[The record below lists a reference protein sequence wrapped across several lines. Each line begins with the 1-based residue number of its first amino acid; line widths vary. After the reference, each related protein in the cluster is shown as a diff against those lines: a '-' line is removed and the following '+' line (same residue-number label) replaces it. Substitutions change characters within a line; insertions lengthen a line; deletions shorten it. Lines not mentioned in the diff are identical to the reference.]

1 MKKIFVS
8 IAAVL
13 FMVTLFAQA
22 PQKMSYQAVIR
33 DGSSNLV
40 KGLPVGMRISILQGS
55 VSGTVV
61 YTETQTPATNANGLV
76 SIEIGGGTGFGTID
90 WANGPYFI
98 KTETDPTGG
107 TSYSITGTSQLLS
120 VPYAL
125 HAKTVESYPET
136 DPVFGGWN
144 KSSGISI
151 TASQV
156 SDFQSS
162 VTNNAAVLLNT
173 AKVSNATHTG
183 DVTGSGVLTIANKVT
198 MTGTAPVSITGSPSV
213 IASGSVDISI
223 AAATTSTSGSMSAA
237 DKTKLDGIPISS
249 YYLGQEKDGGIIFYI
264 YKGSDGLEHGLI
276 VSKTETTASWG
287 GSTLVGA
294 DRTEDGAYNM
304 NLMTTD
310 EGTARAW
317 IEGLGAGWYLPS
329 IDELSLLW
337 HSRYHVNK
345 TARAISSTLLSTAAP
360 YWSSTE
366 YNDNSSFFFYFF
378 WGYQANAAKSD
389 ASYFVRAIRAF

>member
-1 MKKIFVS
+1 MKKTFAS
-8 IAAVL
+8 IATVL
-13 FMVTLFAQA
+13 FTVSLFAQA

-40 KGLPVGMRISILQGS
+40 KSLPVGMRISILQGS

-61 YTETQTPATNANGLV
+61 YTETQTPSTNANGLV
-76 SIEIGGGTGFGTID
+76 SIEIGGGTGFNTID
-90 WANGPYFI
+90 WSNSPYFI

-107 TSYSITGTSQLLS
+107 TSYSIIGTSQLLS

-125 HAKTVESYPET
+125 YAKTVASYPET
-136 DPVFGGWN
+136 DPIFGGWN

-156 SDFQSS
+156 SDFQTN
-162 VTNNAAVLLNT
+162 VTNNAAVSLNT
-173 AKVSNATHTG
+173 AKETNATHTG

-198 MTGTAPVSITGSPSV
+198 MTGTAPVLITGSPTV
-213 IASGSVDISI
+213 IAAGAVDISI
-223 AAATTSTSGSMSAA
+223 AAATSSTSGSMSAA
-237 DKTKLDGIPISS
+237 DKTKLDGISTSS

-287 GSTLVGA
+287 GSTVVGA

-304 NLMTTD
+304 NLMPTGA
-310 EGTARAW
+310 GTARAW

-345 TARAISSTLLSTAAP
+345 TARAISSTLLSTASP

-389 ASYFVRAIRAF
+389 DSYFVRAIRAF